1 MTVRRCTT
9 CDIPIQ
15 DQIIICKR
23 CEQECRRRL
32 TDQAAH
38 LTQLNVELR
47 RETRKHELLKAAG
60 LQWRIPFND
69 QASELIR
76 RQDGLLGAWTAT
88 VAEMLDQ
95 QPPDPSVTARSTWL
109 AGKVALLRRR
119 TESARLLEAVRHLDK
134 AVIRLIDLPVNRT
147 TIPVGPCPNLW
158 PTDTGTENCPG
169 QIDAHFPLDAA
180 EPCHMECTA
189 CKESWPS
196 WQWNRVGL
204 RILGRT
210 AQLERQA
217 QLAKA
222 IGGAA

>member
-1 MTVRRCTT
+1 M
-9 CDIPIQ
+9 
-15 DQIIICKR
+15 
-23 CEQECRRRL
+23 EF
-32 TDQAAH
+32 
-38 LTQLNVELR
+38 R

-88 VAEMLDQ
+88 VAKIL
-95 QPPDPSVTARSTWL
+95 PPLAGPWCKKCQHPSCRIVHYRRNPAPSVPARSIWL
-109 AGKVALLRRR
+109 AAKVAMLRRR
-119 TESARLLEAVRHLDK
+119 IESAPAPRSHPHLDK
-134 AVIRLIDLPVNRT
+134 AVIRLIDLPANRS

-169 QIDAHFPLDAA
+169 LIDAHFPLEDSA
-180 EPCHMECTA
+180 PCHMECSA
-189 CKESWPS
+189 CGESWPS

-204 RILGRT
+204 RILGRA